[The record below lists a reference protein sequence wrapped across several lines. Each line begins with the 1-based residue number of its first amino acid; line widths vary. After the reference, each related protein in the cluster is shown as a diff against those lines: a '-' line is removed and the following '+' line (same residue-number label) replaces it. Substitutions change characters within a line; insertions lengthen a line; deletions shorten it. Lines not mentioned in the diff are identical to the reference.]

1 MSLLSVETGILLS
14 LSTNFL
20 FIAAHGRATQAASV
34 LNTPFLS
41 VFTKDYCGEVSAAGD
56 ITMLLKYYYHTLKKC
71 ISCNRI
77 GLQILCQLNA

>member
-20 FIAAHGRATQAASV
+20 FIARGRATQAASV

-56 ITMLLKYYYHTLKKC
+56 ITMLLKYYYHTGYTKNVYPV
-71 ISCNRI
+71 I
-77 GLQILCQLNA
+77 A